1 MMHNSLAISDV
12 IVSCKYILTGNNYSS
27 SVMEDPKD
35 DHVALG
41 KKMELKDAGAAG
53 LKDQV
58 TELVREGDIHD
69 YLREY
74 EQAVISYDNALQ
86 IDPDCADAW
95 FNKAI
100 TLKKMGKDTEAT
112 RSVAIALSLCRRTR

>member
-1 MMHNSLAISDV
+1 
-12 IVSCKYILTGNNYSS
+12 
-27 SVMEDPKD
+27 
-35 DHVALG
+35 
-41 KKMELKDAGAAG
+41 MELKDAETAG
-53 LKDQV
+53 LQDKV

-74 EQAVISYDNALQ
+74 NQAIISYDDALQ

-100 TLKKMGKDTEAT
+100 TLKKVGKHTEAT
-112 RSVAIALSLCRRTR
+112 RCVAIALNLCRRT